1 MMPPT
6 QPMTRPP
13 GLVFA
18 RLAAMLLL
26 ALGASAAFAQGQGP
40 AAEEFARGFRANDPL
55 AKALQGPMAGVEEI
69 VFAARG
75 LGGDGHW
82 YANFGHH
89 VGNENAMQYGPP
101 GGYLCRLNLKTGKVT
116 VLVADPQGGVRDPQ
130 VHYDAAK
137 ILFSYRKG
145 GCRQYH
151 LYEINADGTGL
162 RQITD
167 GPDDELE
174 PIYLPDGDL
183 LFCSSRVHR
192 FVQCWFTEVAVMHR
206 SDAAG
211 RNLRLISA
219 NIEQDNTPWMMP
231 DGRILYMRWEYVDR
245 SRVQFHH
252 LWTINPD
259 GTGQMIWFGNM
270 HSGTVM
276 LDAKPIPGS
285 DKVVASFSPGHG
297 RKEHAGYVT
306 VVSPDAGPDALSSAR
321 RITRDADWRDPWA
334 FSEDCFIAAR
344 GRSLCVIDGE
354 GSAASFYDLP
364 PGIGPL
370 EVHEPRPLV
379 SRLRE
384 PIIPQHTDPSQAT
397 GRLILADVT
406 HGRNMGGVRQGE
418 IKKLLVME
426 TLPKP
431 VNFSGTMEPISLGGT
446 FTLPR
451 ILGTVPVEPDG
462 SANFELPAL
471 RPVFFVALD
480 ENGLSVKR
488 MQSFVSVMP
497 GETTSCSG
505 CHENRTDTVRPRPNL
520 MALSRPPSR
529 IEPIPDVPQ
538 VMDFPR
544 DIQPILDKHCVRCH
558 DYEKFAGGVVLTGDR
573 GPIYSHAYTTLMS
586 SGQVSHGHDAVGNL
600 PPRGIG
606 SGASPLMKLVSGS
619 HYEAKLTPHEVKTV
633 RLWIESG
640 GPYPGTYAALG
651 TGMVKAEP
659 DGEVL
664 ARRCAA
670 CHPSKDP
677 KANKAGFKTN
687 EDLLV
692 NLTRPAKSL
701 VLLAPLAKEAGGLGL
716 CGVKSLRAAV
726 APPLFAAASDPDY
739 QKLLAGIEKGRA
751 HLETVKRFDMP
762 GFRPNEHYVREM
774 KRYGILPADMPTAD
788 LPDPYM
794 IDAKYWK
801 SFWYAPPGDVQRT
814 AGLSQ

>member
-13 GLVFA
+13 GLA
-18 RLAAMLLL
+18 SAMLVAVLL
-26 ALGASAAFAQGQGP
+26 VLLCASSALAEGQGP
-40 AAEEFARGFRANDPL
+40 AAGEFARGFRANDPL

-354 GSAASFYDLP
+354 GSASSFYDLP

-379 SRLRE
+379 SRPRE

-520 MALSRPPSR
+520 MALARPPSR

-600 PPRGIG
+600 PPRAIG